1 MMFSLYDAGT
11 YFERYRTFYAVKNA
25 IYLSISLDVR
35 KYEERNCS
43 WKILCFMKSNEKK
56 IKER

>member
-56 IKER
+56 